1 MRARLL
7 GEPPRSSKTRRAAG
21 LSRTPPLRAR
31 GRARQVQAAPA
42 NGAGKTGAH
51 LRDSRRRA
59 QREQKTGRRR
69 RSRGRRRRR
78 RRTGRL
84 CPSEKP
90 SAPTPPLRNARR
102 GSPPQPPAWCRPPA
116 PRERRGDKMVV
127 RTSGGLCRARRR
139 SGETL
144 CKPDR
149 PRSRTSWRA
158 GRWRG
163 GRAPAGRAAR
173 SGIPGA
179 AVPRPPPSRLQ
190 CSRRADARAGACP
203 RAARVLQGGGEG
215 GRRLRRTQEEG
226 GRPRV
231 KPAVYCRPPQA
242 KGARAKRLAAGRCL
256 HYPAQGGKET
266 LYKEIA
272 PAGGFRGD
280 GQCQSPPIDMALIS
294 QLPWAAGRSKIRGA
308 RARSGAGCPVGGEKK
323 HLGAG
328 AGQRAAASCHPKPAI
343 RGR

>member
-158 GRWRG
+158 GRWAAARRGPGRGCPPPATRLSWGPCWGAAARLKAPRGRGWGPLGGGGAGPPLAVAAARGASAGRPRSSERHSRSSGATAAALQAAVQQARGCKGGRVPTGCASAAGRGRRRTTTTTDARG
-163 GRAPAGRAAR
+163 GRTTSSQA
-173 SGIPGA
+173 SG
-179 AVPRPPPSRLQ
+179 L
-190 CSRRADARAGACP
+190 
-203 RAARVLQGGGEG
+203 L
-215 GRRLRRTQEEG
+215 
-226 GRPRV
+226 
-231 KPAVYCRPPQA
+231 
-242 KGARAKRLAAGRCL
+242 
-256 HYPAQGGKET
+256 
-266 LYKEIA
+266 
-272 PAGGFRGD
+272 
-280 GQCQSPPIDMALIS
+280 
-294 QLPWAAGRSKIRGA
+294 
-308 RARSGAGCPVGGEKK
+308 
-323 HLGAG
+323 
-328 AGQRAAASCHPKPAI
+328 
-343 RGR
+343 

>member
-1 MRARLL
+1 
-7 GEPPRSSKTRRAAG
+7 
-21 LSRTPPLRAR
+21 
-31 GRARQVQAAPA
+31 
-42 NGAGKTGAH
+42 
-51 LRDSRRRA
+51 
-59 QREQKTGRRR
+59 
-69 RSRGRRRRR
+69 
-78 RRTGRL
+78 
-84 CPSEKP
+84 
-90 SAPTPPLRNARR
+90 
-102 GSPPQPPAWCRPPA
+102 
-116 PRERRGDKMVV
+116 MVV

-158 GRWRG
+158 GRWAAARRGPGRGCPPPATRLSWGPCWGAAARLKAPRGRGWGPLGGGGAGPPLAVAAARGASAGRPRSSERHSRSSGATAAALQAAVQQARGCKG
-163 GRAPAGRAAR
+163 GRVPTGCASAAGR
-173 SGIPGA
+173 
-179 AVPRPPPSRLQ
+179 
-190 CSRRADARAGACP
+190 
-203 RAARVLQGGGEG
+203 
-215 GRRLRRTQEEG
+215 GRRRTTTTTQEEG